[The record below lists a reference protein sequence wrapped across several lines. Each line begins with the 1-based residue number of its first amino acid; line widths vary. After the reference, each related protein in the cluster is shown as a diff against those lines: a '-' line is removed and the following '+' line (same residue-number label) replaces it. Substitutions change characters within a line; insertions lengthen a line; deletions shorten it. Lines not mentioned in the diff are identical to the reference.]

1 MKSKAL
7 SDLEQDAMNIIWEYG
22 HCSVRDVLE
31 RINKKKKLA
40 YTTIATILQRL
51 YDKGLVTRTNNEV
64 VFYYSPKLSKE
75 NYSKNMARSFIAKFF
90 NSFGDT
96 AISSFA
102 ESIEELPKNKKEYF
116 LKLLIKH
123 ETK

>member
-1 MKSKAL
+1 
-7 SDLEQDAMNIIWEYG
+7 MNIIWEYG

>member
-1 MKSKAL
+1 
-7 SDLEQDAMNIIWEYG
+7 MNIIWEYG

-116 LKLLIKH
+116 LKLLTKH